1 MNRFISFFIVFAATL
16 MCCHADMKIITLPDA
31 VTKMGAR
38 CLDGSPAAYYFRA
51 ASKQENMDKWVLF
64 IQGGGWC
71 YEEQDCLS
79 RSTTELGSS
88 TKMPKTLSIDGLLS
102 EDPTINA
109 DFHSWNH
116 VVFGYCDGASFSGA
130 ADEPIIVNN
139 TKVYFR
145 GIYNLKAIMQDLL
158 DNHGLNKATQVVLSG
173 DSAGG
178 LATFIH
184 ADQIGE
190 MLPNTVQRYKAAPF
204 SGLFLRHDNVLG
216 EPVYESQ
223 LRYVYMMQN
232 CSVGVDPRC
241 LLAKSPM
248 YMYLCMFGEETIKST
263 QTPMFV
269 MNSIYDK
276 WSARCIMS
284 AEPLDPQSTVNG
296 NCTAV
301 PGWFDCIYHNS
312 CSNEQ
317 WDMFNTKWGDD
328 FRQVITTTDAFK
340 NRGNGVYAYSC
351 FYHDAEI
358 IGHWTKISVNGVTMA
373 KAFSNWYFSNNEPAS
388 KHTYIDCKINGNF
401 KCNPT
406 CSA

>member
-1 MNRFISFFIVFAATL
+1 MNFYHFLAVFAATL
-16 MCCHADMKIITLPDA
+16 LCCRAEMKLITLPDA

-38 CLDGSPAAYYFRA
+38 CLDGSPAAYYFRP
-51 ASKQENMDKWVLF
+51 ASKPESMDKWVLF

-79 RSTTELGSS
+79 RSATALGSS
-88 TKMPKTLSIDGLLS
+88 AAMPKTLSLGGILS
-102 EDPTINA
+102 EDPNVNS

-130 ADEPIIVNN
+130 ADEPIVVNN

-145 GIYNLKAIMQDLL
+145 GLYNLKAIMQDLL
-158 DNHGLNKATQVVLSG
+158 DNHGLNKATQVLLSG

-216 EPVYESQ
+216 EPVYENQ
-223 LRYVYMMQN
+223 LRYVFMMQN
-232 CSVGVDPRC
+232 CSVGVDPHC

-248 YMYLCMFGEETIKST
+248 YMHLCMFGEETIKST
-263 QTPMFV
+263 QTPIFV
-269 MNSIYDK
+269 MNSIYDA
-276 WSARCIMS
+276 WCARCIMT
-284 AEPLDPQSTVNG
+284 AEPVDPSSSQNG
-296 NCTAV
+296 NCSAV
-301 PGWFDCIYHNS
+301 PGWDDCISHQT
-312 CSNEQ
+312 CTKEQ

-328 FRQVITTTDAFK
+328 FRDVITKSDAFK
-340 NRGNGVYAYSC
+340 NRGNGVFAYSC
-351 FYHDAEI
+351 YYHVAEVT
-358 IGHWTKISVNGVTMA
+358 GYWNQISVNGVTMRQA
-373 KAFSNWYFSNNEPAS
+373 LTNWYFSNNEPAS
-388 KHTYIDCKINGNF
+388 KHTYIDCKVKDDF
-401 KCNPT
+401 HCNPT